1 MKPQALSKLYHACN
15 PVLQRLP
22 IKLQIKLASTGR
34 KQFMS
39 KFVNFRDFASVVPS
53 AYLAVEMWGI
63 KFRSPISNAA
73 GMFKNGEGYN
83 VVAQLGAG
91 SYLGGTS
98 TTNMRIGNKK
108 NGVSLPFINLPQSQ
122 LAINWLGL
130 PNLGDAVLANQTL
143 TTRKTPDCPIGWSVM
158 RSPDFDEATGLS
170 KLIYSL
176 WLYHNHPQIDYLE
189 INESC
194 PNVSQGGGSIIA
206 RLEQIGEEFIAKRKR
221 HLPVVVKLSN
231 DISAESLR
239 TILATL
245 IKYKFDGVN
254 LGNTSTNYPHLR
266 EFVTARESAMFDYF
280 TSNFGGG
287 VSGNVLKERSL
298 ELCSIAAEYLALE
311 KPDHEFHIIRS
322 GGIDCAEDIIVSQQH
337 GVSFN
342 QWYTGFFNQYA
353 HHGSDVYQN
362 LYAELTSIK

>member
-1 MKPQALSKLYHACN
+1 MNPQTLSKLYDACN
-15 PVLQRLP
+15 PILKHLP
-22 IKLQIKLASTGR
+22 TKLQIKISSSGR
-34 KQFMS
+34 QKFMAE
-39 KFVNFRDFASVVPS
+39 FVTFRDFAPVVPS
-53 AYLAVEMWGI
+53 ADLAVEMWGI

-98 TTNMRIGNKK
+98 TTNMRIGNEK
-108 NGVSLPFINLPQSQ
+108 NGVRLPFINLPQSQ

-130 PNLGDAVLANQTL
+130 PNLGDAVLANQSL
-143 TTRKTPDCPIGWSVM
+143 TIRKTPDCPIGWSVM

-194 PNVSQGGGSIIA
+194 PNVSQSGGSIIA
-206 RLEQIGEEFIAKRKR
+206 RLAKIGEEFIAKRKR
-221 HLPVVVKLSN
+221 HLPVVVKISN
-231 DISAESLR
+231 DISADSLR
-239 TILATL
+239 AILSTL
-245 IKYKFDGVN
+245 IKYKFDGIN
-254 LGNTSTNYPHLR
+254 LGNTSTNYPYIQ
-266 EFVTARESAMFDYF
+266 EFVTSNESAMFDYF

-287 VSGNVLKERSL
+287 VSGNILKERSL
-298 ELCSIAAEYLALE
+298 ELCSIAAEYIELN
-311 KPDHEFHIIRS
+311 KPDYEFHIIRS
-322 GGIDCAEDIIVSQQH
+322 GGIDCAEDIINSRHH

-342 QWYTGFFNQYA
+342 QWYTGFFNQY
-353 HHGSDVYQN
+353 HNYGSKIYNHLYNN
-362 LYAELTSIK
+362 L